1 MLLLVGASYLLLS
14 PFPWQVDS
22 LRQAATL
29 PDVMAWWFLFFGY
42 ILPGIRY
49 AWPRQSLSV
58 ALIAYTLPLILFYS
72 LIFGNVGLAYRQ
84 RAQLMPFLLIFAA
97 AGHYSRRAQRNGAAS
112 ADCNVSIR
120 THLSLYINQ
129 C

>member
-1 MLLLVGASYLLLS
+1 MPERKEPLS
-14 PFPWQVDS
+14 WQVDS

-49 AWPRQSLSV
+49 AWRRQSLS
-58 ALIAYTLPLILFYS
+58 LSLLAYTLPLVLFYS

-97 AGHYSRRAQRNGAAS
+97 AGHYSRRAHRKTHAALAEMPS
-112 ADCNVSIR
+112 LSPR
-120 THLSLYINQ
+120 TVGLPALPHS
-129 C
+129 